1 MCLVKQQL
9 QQQLQRLTET
19 TQFPGFVFLRV
30 VQRNQLREVGNQQT
44 NDHLTGHSLGNIYT
58 KTYHNQT
65 TYVRV
70 IACQVSVVV

>member
-1 MCLVKQQL
+1 MCFVK
-9 QQQLQRLTET
+9 QQLQRLTEK

-30 VQRNQLREVGNQQT
+30 VQKNQLGEVSNRQT
-44 NDHLTGHSLGNIYT
+44 NDHLIGHSLSNIYT
-58 KTYHNQT
+58 KTYRNQT